1 MNRRSLLRN
10 LAVAGAGSFFKPIAT
25 AAHREDPQ
33 DYILRS
39 EVRLVLLDVSVK
51 QRDGGL
57 VSGLSKDNFRVFE
70 NGRLQ
75 PITVFDHDDLP
86 VTLGIL
92 VDASRSMTPKRA
104 DVLAAAEAL
113 IIESNRND
121 EMFVLNFNDT
131 VTAGLPAST
140 PFSDDPAQL
149 DDALARGIPEGRTAL
164 YDAVAAGLQQLE
176 QGKRAKKT
184 LVLISDGGD
193 NASKHTRKQALDL
206 VERSLATIFTIGLFN
221 DEDADRDPGIL
232 KQLAHISGGEAYF
245 PPSPREMLPVCH
257 RIARDIRARYTLG
270 YLPPAGHTHS
280 LRHIEIHVS
289 APGYDKLITRT
300 RSTYLYEEA
309 AK

>member
-10 LAVAGAGSFFKPIAT
+10 LAIAGAGSFFKPIAT

-57 VSGLSKDNFRVFE
+57 VSGLSKNNFQVFE

-92 VDASRSMTPKRA
+92 VDESRSMTPKRA
-104 DVLAAAEAL
+104 DVLTAAEAL
-113 IIESNRND
+113 ILESNRND

-131 VTAGLPAST
+131 VTAGLPRHT
-140 PFSDDPAQL
+140 PFSDDPGAVER
-149 DDALARGIPEGRTAL
+149 DALARGIPEGRTAL
-164 YDAVAAGLQQLE
+164 YDAVIAAACSNWN
-176 QGKRAKKT
+176 K
-184 LVLISDGGD
+184 
-193 NASKHTRKQALDL
+193 ASAPRRRWCSSATAATTPASTRRQMLDL

-232 KQLAHISGGEAYF
+232 KQLAHISGGEAFF
-245 PPSPREMLPVCH
+245 PPSPSGDAAGVPSH
-257 RIARDIRARYTLG
+257 RPRYPGALH
-270 YLPPAGHTHS
+270 AG
-280 LRHIEIHVS
+280 LF
-289 APGYDKLITRT
+289 
-300 RSTYLYEEA
+300 A
-309 AK
+309 AGGPHPLATPH